1 MIIYNCSREN
11 KRNKKISQDSLNGR
25 AHKRTKVL
33 RTSTDSN
40 SNKMML
46 WVRVPLLTF
55 GESLRHMQ
63 QLKKWIKQKF

>member
-1 MIIYNCSREN
+1 MVECIKEQRRLE
-11 KRNKKISQDSLNGR
+11 QALT
-25 AHKRTKVL
+25 A
-33 RTSTDSN
+33 N

>member
-1 MIIYNCSREN
+1 MVERIKEQRCLEQALTANF
-11 KRNKKISQDSLNGR
+11 
-25 AHKRTKVL
+25 
-33 RTSTDSN
+33 N

-55 GESLRHMQ
+55 GENLRHMQ